1 MTDTGETS
9 PQGALGTPRP
19 AGLARR
25 LVAFVYDALLIAA
38 LLFAFTLALVL
49 ARGGRAIPP
58 GTWWFGASLLALK
71 ALFFCWFWSRGGQ
84 TLGMRAWRLRV
95 ERRDGSPVAFG
106 RAAARYA
113 AAWVSALAAGC
124 GFWWSLLDRE
134 RRCWHDLVCDT
145 RVVLLPKLTRRSR
158 QTAPTG
164 PPAA

>member
-1 MTDTGETS
+1 MTATEEHS
-9 PQGALGTPRP
+9 RQGAPGAPRP

-25 LVAFVYDALLIAA
+25 LAAFVYDALLIAA

-84 TLGMRAWRLRV
+84 TLGMRAWRLRL
-95 ERRDGSPVAFG
+95 ERRGGGPVTFA

-134 RRCWHDLVCDT
+134 RRCWHDAVCGT
-145 RVVLLPKLTRRSR
+145 RVVLLPKITKRSSR
-158 QTAPTG
+158 DAPSG
-164 PPAA
+164 RPAA